1 MYTAVVRPI
10 LFYGITVWWPS
21 VDKSTIRNKLTA
33 VQRVAC
39 MMITGALPSTPTKAL
54 ETLLHL
60 LPVDLYGKL
69 QASCNAIRL
78 NALIKWSDTRFGH
91 SRILENLPDDFRR
104 LDYTVPSTGLKNYF
118 RTRIPS
124 REEWEEDSVLISYSD
139 STAIYTDGS
148 KLDLKV
154 GSGVYSQELS
164 LSLSFRLP
172 DLCSVF
178 QAELTAINE
187 AASWLIDSLIN
198 LKAVTILSDS

>member
-1 MYTAVVRPI
+1 MYIAVVRPI

-60 LPVDLYGKL
+60 LPADLYGKL

-78 NALIKWSDTRFGH
+78 NALIKSSDTRFGH
-91 SRILENLPDDFRR
+91 SRILEDHPEDFRR
-104 LDYTVPSTGLKNYF
+104 QDYTVPPTGLKNHF
-118 RTRIPS
+118 QTRFPS
-124 REEWEEDSVLISYSD
+124 REEWEEHSVLISYSD

-148 KLDLKV
+148 KLHLKI
-154 GSGVYSQELS
+154 YAAF
-164 LSLSFRLP
+164 FRLNSNKLKIARQIWP
-172 DLCSVF
+172 KLDKRRSRPLPHLKRPLLRHVIGV
-178 QAELTAINE
+178 LTGHCLMGI
-187 AASWLIDSLIN
+187 
-198 LKAVTILSDS
+198 

>member
-1 MYTAVVRPI
+1 M
-10 LFYGITVWWPS
+10 
-21 VDKSTIRNKLTA
+21 
-33 VQRVAC
+33 AC

-91 SRILENLPDDFRR
+91 SRILEDLPEDFRR
-104 LDYTVPSTGLKNYF
+104 LDYTTGHF
-118 RTRIPS
+118 QTRIPS
-124 REEWEEDSVLISYSD
+124 KEEWEEDSVLISYSD

-148 KLDLKV
+148 KLDMKV

-178 QAELTAINE
+178 QAKLTAINE

-198 LKAVTILSDS
+198 LKAVTIFSVRRMN